1 VGAFLCLLSAVC
13 FGAMAIFGK
22 LAYDAGVDVGDLLLV
37 RFAVAAVL
45 LLVVAGTTGALRG
58 VPRRS
63 LVAGLAMGGI
73 GYAAQ
78 SGLFFGALE
87 RIDAS
92 LLALILY
99 AYPALVTIGAIA
111 LRRERASA
119 RRVAALLIASAGTA
133 LVLGGAASGTLD
145 PVGAAMGFGA
155 AVAYTVYI
163 LAGDRIGGGDRAG
176 GGDEAGARDEAG
188 TGDLAGRELVGGEG
202 RAGRGIPPIA
212 LSSLVCTGAAC
223 TFAVVSAAQGGPRLN
238 FAPSGWLWL
247 TAIAVVSTV
256 AAILTFFAGLARVG
270 PSAASIL
277 STLEPVV
284 TVLLAATIFGESLNS
299 TQLLG
304 GAVVLTAVL
313 VIQWPVSRKQYAV
326 PDAHRP
332 VTSKSS

>member
-1 VGAFLCLLSAVC
+1 MGAFLCLLSAAC

-73 GYAAQ
+73 GYATQ

-92 LLALILY
+92 LLALLLY
-99 AYPALVTIGAIA
+99 AYPALVTIGAIV
-111 LRRERASA
+111 LRRERASV
-119 RRVAALLIASAGTA
+119 RRVAALVIASAGTA
-133 LVLGGAASGTLD
+133 LVLGGAASGSLD
-145 PVGAAMGFGA
+145 PLGAAMGFGA

-163 LAGDRIGGGDRAG
+163 LAGDRVGGGGQAGDRAG
-176 GGDEAGARDEAG
+176 
-188 TGDLAGRELVGGEG
+188 
-202 RAGRGIPPIA
+202 IPPVA

-223 TFAVVSAAQGGPRLN
+223 TFAAFSAVQGGPRLD

-247 TAIAVVSTV
+247 TAIAVISTV

-284 TVLLAATIFGESLNS
+284 TVLLAATIFGESLS
-299 TQLLG
+299 PVQLLG

-313 VIQWPVSRKQYAV
+313 VIQWPVSRAREPELLV
-326 PDAHRP
+326 RG
-332 VTSKSS
+332 

>member
-1 VGAFLCLLSAVC
+1 MGPLLCLLSAVC

-37 RFAVAAVL
+37 RFAVAAAL

-63 LVAGLAMGGI
+63 LVAGLAMGGV
-73 GYAAQ
+73 GYATQ

-111 LRRERASA
+111 LRRERASS
-119 RRVAALLIASAGTA
+119 RRIAALLIASAGTA
-133 LVLGGAASGTLD
+133 LVLGGAASGSLD
-145 PVGAAMGFGA
+145 PLGAAMGFGA
-155 AVAYTVYI
+155 AVAYTIYI
-163 LAGDRIGGGDRAG
+163 LAGDRIGAG
-176 GGDEAGARDEAG
+176 MSP
-188 TGDLAGRELVGGEG
+188 V
-202 RAGRGIPPIA
+202 A

-223 TFAVVSAAQGGPRLN
+223 TFAVFSTVQGGPRFD

-304 GAVVLTAVL
+304 GAVVLAAVL
-313 VIQWPVSRKQYAV
+313 VIQWPAPRRQYAV
-326 PDAHRP
+326 QN
-332 VTSKSS
+332 S

>member
-1 VGAFLCLLSAVC
+1 MGPLLCLLSAVC

-22 LAYDAGVDVGDLLLV
+22 LAYDAGVEVGDLLLV
-37 RFAVAAVL
+37 RFAIAAVL
-45 LLVVAGTTGALRG
+45 LLVVAGMTGALRG
-58 VPRRS
+58 VRRPA

-73 GYAAQ
+73 GYATQ

-87 RIDAS
+87 RVDAS

-99 AYPALVTIGAIA
+99 VYPALVMIGAIA

-119 RRVAALLIASAGTA
+119 RRIAALVIASVGTA

-145 PVGAAMGFGA
+145 PLGAAMGFGA
-155 AVAYTVYI
+155 AIAYTVYI
-163 LAGDRIGGGDRAG
+163 LAGDRVGAG
-176 GGDEAGARDEAG
+176 
-188 TGDLAGRELVGGEG
+188 V
-202 RAGRGIPPIA
+202 PPVA

-223 TFAVVSAAQGGPRLN
+223 TFAVVSGVRGGPGLN

-284 TVLLAATIFGESLNS
+284 TVVLAAMIFGESLGAI
-299 TQLLG
+299 QILG
-304 GAVVLTAVL
+304 GAVVLSAVL
-313 VIQWPVSRKQYAV
+313 VIQWPTGQPWHAV
-326 PDAHRP
+326 PDTPRVEAG
-332 VTSKSS
+332 

>member
-1 VGAFLCLLSAVC
+1 
-13 FGAMAIFGK
+13 MAIFGK

-163 LAGDRIGGGDRAG
+163 LAGDRIGGGDRTG
-176 GGDEAGARDEAG
+176 G
-188 TGDLAGRELVGGEG
+188 
-202 RAGRGIPPIA
+202 GIPPIA

-223 TFAVVSAAQGGPRLN
+223 TFAVVSAAQGGPRLD
-238 FAPSGWLWL
+238 FTPSGWLWL

>member
-1 VGAFLCLLSAVC
+1 
-13 FGAMAIFGK
+13 MAIFGK
-22 LAYDAGVDVGDLLLV
+22 LAYDAGVDVADLLLV

-45 LLVVAGTTGALRG
+45 LLAVAGTTGALRG

-73 GYAAQ
+73 GYATQ

-99 AYPALVTIGAIA
+99 AYPALVTIGAIL
-111 LRRERASA
+111 LRRERASV

-133 LVLGGAASGTLD
+133 LVLGGAASGSLD
-145 PVGAAMGFGA
+145 PLGAAMGFGA
-155 AVAYTVYI
+155 AVAYTIYI
-163 LAGDRIGGGDRAG
+163 LAGDRIG
-176 GGDEAGARDEAG
+176 
-188 TGDLAGRELVGGEG
+188 EG
-202 RAGRGIPPIA
+202 MSPIA

-223 TFAVVSAAQGGPRLN
+223 TFAAFSAVQGGPRLG

-247 TAIAVVSTV
+247 IAIAVVSTV

-284 TVLLAATIFGESLNS
+284 TVLLAATIFGESLNPV
-299 TQLLG
+299 QLLG

-313 VIQWPVSRKQYAV
+313 VIQWPVASA
-326 PDAHRP
+326 PDLTHATASALDRAQPVRRP
-332 VTSKSS
+332 VRRHRGGRP

>member
-22 LAYDAGVDVGDLLLV
+22 LAYDVGVDVGDLLLV

-58 VPRRS
+58 VPRRA

-73 GYAAQ
+73 GYATQ
-78 SGLFFGALE
+78 SGLFFAALE

-99 AYPALVTIGAIA
+99 AYPALVTIGAIV
-111 LRRERASA
+111 LRRERASV
-119 RRVAALLIASAGTA
+119 RRVAALVIASAGTA
-133 LVLGGAASGTLD
+133 LVLGGAASGSLD
-145 PVGAAMGFGA
+145 PLGAAMGLGA

-163 LAGDRIGGGDRAG
+163 LAGDRVGGSRPGDRAG
-176 GGDEAGARDEAG
+176 ARDAG
-188 TGDLAGRELVGGEG
+188 D
-202 RAGRGIPPIA
+202 RADGGIPPVA

-223 TFAVVSAAQGGPRLN
+223 TFAAFSAVQGGPRLD

-284 TVLLAATIFGESLNS
+284 TVLLAATIFHESLS
-299 TQLLG
+299 PAQLAG

-313 VIQWPVSRKQYAV
+313 VIQWPARTLQEQTIPA
-326 PDAHRP
+326 
-332 VTSKSS
+332 